1 MNNINKRL
9 FLTFIKIG
17 GFTIGG
23 GMAMVPIME
32 SEIVTKNKWLTKEEF
47 LDILAV
53 SQATPG
59 IFAVDMASHIG
70 YKVSGLK
77 GAIISALGNIL
88 PSFVIILLIAVFFSA
103 FKDNVWVEA
112 IFKGIRPAVVA
123 LIAMPVFSMAKSA
136 KLKMSNMWIPV
147 VSTILIWALGLSPVW
162 IIFGAGF
169 GGNHCSGSEPYSGG
183 CAGEYL
189 RNDAGDGAVHGR
201 GAGTQGSRT
210 GFRRRQTEG
219 WLSQGEPRGGH

>member
-1 MNNINKRL
+1 MNKKL
-9 FLTFIKIG
+9 FLTFMKIG

-32 SEIVTKNKWLTKEEF
+32 AEIVTKNKWLTKEEF
-47 LDILAV
+47 LEILAV

-70 YKVSGLK
+70 YKVSGIK

-88 PSFVIILLIAVFFSA
+88 PSLVIILLIAFFFSA

-123 LIAMPVFSMAKSA
+123 LIALPVFSMAKSA
-136 KLKMSNMWIPV
+136 NITRKNIWIPII
-147 VSTILIWALGLSPVW
+147 STILIWALGVSPVW
-162 IIFGAGF
+162 IIF
-169 GGNHCSGSEPYSGG
+169 CSGLGG
-183 CAGEYL
+183 YFYGKYL
-189 RNDAGDGAVHGR
+189 QKNKK
-201 GAGTQGSRT
+201 
-210 GFRRRQTEG
+210 E
-219 WLSQGEPRGGH
+219 

>member
-1 MNNINKRL
+1 MNKKL
-9 FLTFIKIG
+9 FLTFMKIG

-32 SEIVTKNKWLTKEEF
+32 AEIVTKNHWLTKEEF

-70 YKVSGLK
+70 YKISGLK
-77 GAIISALGNIL
+77 GAIISALGNIV
-88 PSFVIILLIAVFFSA
+88 PSLVIILLIAFFFSA

-112 IFKGIRPAVVA
+112 VFKGIRPAVVA

-136 KLKMSNMWIPV
+136 KLNRYNFWIPV
-147 VSTILIWALGLSPVW
+147 LSTVLIWALGVSPVW
-162 IIFGAGF
+162 VIVYAGI
-169 GGNHCSGSEPYSGG
+169 GGFLYGR
-183 CAGEYL
+183 YL
-189 RNDAGDGAVHGR
+189 KREKDKTSN
-201 GAGTQGSRT
+201 S
-210 GFRRRQTEG
+210 
-219 WLSQGEPRGGH
+219 

>member
-1 MNNINKRL
+1 MNKKL
-9 FLTFIKIG
+9 FLTFMKIG

-32 SEIVTKNKWLTKEEF
+32 AEIVTKNHWLTKEEF

-70 YKVSGLK
+70 YKISGLK
-77 GAIISALGNIL
+77 GAIISALGNIV
-88 PSFVIILLIAVFFSA
+88 PSLVIILLIAFFFSA

-112 IFKGIRPAVVA
+112 VFKGIRPAVVA

-136 KLKMSNMWIPV
+136 KLNRYNFWIPV
-147 VSTILIWALGLSPVW
+147 LSTVLIWALGVSPVW
-162 IIFGAGF
+162 VIVYAGI
-169 GGNHCSGSEPYSGG
+169 GGFLYGR
-183 CAGEYL
+183 YL
-189 RNDAGDGAVHGR
+189 KREEDKTSN
-201 GAGTQGSRT
+201 S
-210 GFRRRQTEG
+210 
-219 WLSQGEPRGGH
+219 